1 MDVKGF
7 IMTRLSELLIEQIEQ
22 PFLTWDHVLDFMEK
36 QLRVRHGRTEEDNI
50 TLLVRCYAEALAFVV
65 GGKAESMNWQSIKS
79 EVTLPE
85 GGTLQFSWTTIR
97 DRNMFKVAVKQS
109 ESPTTK
115 RTYPVAR
122 EVHIGKKGYGL
133 LRKKPEMVITEIQ
146 KHLVAEAKIQFEH
159 EKALSHT
166 DTYNQKT
173 VLTELKQLESIFP
186 GSLTESADTLYRRF
200 DIPQQAIPIINDE
213 GAHAI
218 KIARSCNANFMI
230 QLKIDRFHSAFQNVL
245 MMVIDLSNHLTH
257 AKGNIFSISIT
268 CDSLQHV
275 ISVSKQL
282 KHALGENVTT
292 EQAA

>member
-1 MDVKGF
+1 MDVKDF
-7 IMTRLSELLIEQIEQ
+7 IMARLSELLIEQIEQ

-36 QLRVRHGRTEEDNI
+36 QLRVRHGRTEEANI

-65 GGKAESMNWQSIKS
+65 GGKAVSMDWQSIKS

-109 ESPTTK
+109 ESLVTK

-146 KHLVAEAKIQFEH
+146 KHLVAEAKIQFDH

-166 DTYNQKT
+166 DTYNQRT
-173 VLTELKQLESIFP
+173 ILTELKQLESLFP
-186 GSLTESADTLYRRF
+186 GSLIESADTLYRRF
-200 DIPQQAIPIINDE
+200 DIPQQAVPIINDE
-213 GAHAI
+213 GVHGI
-218 KIARSCNANFMI
+218 KIARAHNSNFMI
-230 QLKIDRFHSAFQNVL
+230 EFKIDRFHSAFQNVL
-245 MMVIDLSNHLTH
+245 MMVIEHSEHLIH
-257 AKGNIFSISIT
+257 AKGHNFSISMT
-268 CDSLQHV
+268 CDSLEQV
-275 ISVSKQL
+275 ISVSEQL
-282 KHALGENVTT
+282 KHALGENDAT